1 MWPARSRPLAHDPS
15 SRPDGPLRETPP
27 ERPSY
32 PPPPDGQERRL
43 HHRRYH
49 SLWSFLYG
57 GVRPR
62 RREGRR
68 VTDHELVFLD
78 WHEPRVLF
86 LVLAILLMSCTDA
99 LFTLNLL
106 AIGGEELNALMD
118 ALIRTDIETFLY
130 VKIGVTAACVVLLA
144 FAAPRHFMGRLPVVR
159 LLQLF
164 CGGYAALI
172 VYEIYLLSSHL
183 EVFRPDW

>member
-15 SRPDGPLRETPP
+15 SRYDGPLRERPAEPP
-27 ERPSY
+27 AYLPR
-32 PPPPDGQERRL
+32 PDGRERRWQ
-43 HHRRYH
+43 HRRYH

-62 RREGRR
+62 RRAGRR
-68 VTDHELVFLD
+68 STDHELIFLD
-78 WHEPRVLF
+78 WHEPRVLY

-106 AIGGEELNALMD
+106 AIGGEELNAVMD

-130 VKIGVTAACVVLLA
+130 VKIGVTAACVMLLA
-144 FAAPRHFMGRLPVVR
+144 FAARRHFMGRLPVVR
-159 LLQLF
+159 LLQGF
-164 CGGYAALI
+164 CAGYAALI